1 MDTIE
6 LKDFLDFTYLSDVA
20 LSPDGS
26 RAAYLRHRC
35 DTEKD
40 GYATQLWVTGPDG
53 HGAAV
58 GAEGKKPL
66 VAWESGDTLLYGV
79 PGGEATSFTR
89 YYAATGLSV
98 PAFTVPLEARSI
110 EALGGGI
117 YLLSARTVLHP
128 QDRQDDDC
136 VIVTDLPVQSNG
148 TGYVSGTRISLFLFD
163 IRDGGLSR
171 LRLLPLKP
179 CSSAIA
185 PNGRKSCCR
194 GNALRTSASSREAFP
209 STTWPTAR
217 SGRC

>member
-40 GYATQLWVTGPDG
+40 GYATQLWVIGPDG

-66 VAWESGDTLLYGV
+66 VAWENGDTLLYGV

-98 PAFTVPLEARSI
+98 PAFTVPAGG
-110 EALGGGI
+110 ALHRGAGRGD
-117 YLLSARTVLHP
+117 LSA
-128 QDRQDDDC
+128 QRQDGAAS
-136 VIVTDLPVQSNG
+136 PG
-148 TGYVSGTRISLFLFD
+148 PSG
-163 IRDGGLSR
+163 
-171 LRLLPLKP
+171 
-179 CSSAIA
+179 
-185 PNGRKSCCR
+185 
-194 GNALRTSASSREAFP
+194 
-209 STTWPTAR
+209 
-217 SGRC
+217 

>member
-66 VAWESGDTLLYGV
+66 VAWESGVAVTYGLYNAQERGQLFIGPGV
-79 PGGEATSFTR
+79 KVYEGMIVGVSPKSDDIRVNVCKKKHVTNMR
-89 YYAATGLSV
+89 AAGSD
-98 PAFTVPLEARSI
+98 
-110 EALGGGI
+110 EALRLI
-117 YLLSARTVLHP
+117 PPKKMSLEECIEFINEDELLEITP
-128 QDRQDDDC
+128 K
-136 VIVTDLPVQSNG
+136 N
-148 TGYVSGTRISLFLFD
+148 
-163 IRDGGLSR
+163 IRM
-171 LRLLPLKP
+171 
-179 CSSAIA
+179 
-185 PNGRKSCCR
+185 RKTILD
-194 GNALRTSASSREAFP
+194 ATLRTKEFNKNNPR
-209 STTWPTAR
+209 
-217 SGRC
+217 